1 MEWLHALIAVLAAF
15 RLTTLFTVDALWN
28 PIRKRFPKVPWACSL
43 CMSVWA
49 GAVATI
55 CFATVPWLN
64 WPLAISWAWLAYQE
78 GKKPMTKAAK
88 PQEPASAVPA
98 TPAAPPAMPKPS
110 ELDISMGAM
119 SRERAEHLMA
129 ISERAGML
137 ASELAVMKARLEAA
151 NKRIEQL
158 EAELKQLR
166 NVA

>member
-1 MEWLHALIAVLAAF
+1 
-15 RLTTLFTVDALWN
+15 
-28 PIRKRFPKVPWACSL
+28 
-43 CMSVWA
+43 
-49 GAVATI
+49 
-55 CFATVPWLN
+55 
-64 WPLAISWAWLAYQE
+64 
-78 GKKPMTKAAK
+78 MTEAAK
-88 PQEPASAVPA
+88 Q
-98 TPAAPPAMPKPS
+98 PS